1 MQYCKCEKIKSVHT
15 DTDEWGQWDVCDVC
29 NKTIEFS
36 YQYFNH
42 YDGEDHVDE
51 W

>member
-1 MQYCKCEKIKSVHT
+1 MEYCRCEKIKSVHT
-15 DTDEWGQWDVCDVC
+15 HIDEWGQWDVCDVC

-36 YQYFNH
+36 YQYFDH

>member
-1 MQYCKCEKIKSVHT
+1 MKYCKCEKIKSVHT
-15 DTDEWGQWDVCDVC
+15 DTDEWWQWDVCDVC

-42 YDGEDHVDE
+42 YGGEIM
-51 W
+51 